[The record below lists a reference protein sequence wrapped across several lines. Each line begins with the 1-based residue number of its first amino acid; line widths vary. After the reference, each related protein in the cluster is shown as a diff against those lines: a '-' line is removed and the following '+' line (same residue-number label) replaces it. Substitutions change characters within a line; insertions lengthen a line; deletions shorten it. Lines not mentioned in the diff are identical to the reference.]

1 MKKTIHI
8 KSGDKFGWLTAL
20 RYDHTGE
27 HHRRYFLFR
36 CNCGKEKIIQVETWR
51 QKMSEI
57 KVRAWDE
64 YTEYMFYSDK
74 PEDDYFFAF
83 NEQGVL
89 RGFVIRPPRPSS
101 DPMEP
106 PEPYTDDYPVML
118 FIGLHGR
125 NNVEIYEGYIF
136 KYYDASVPKGTNPQ
150 KSTTVCWS

>member
-1 MKKTIHI
+1 
-8 KSGDKFGWLTAL
+8 
-20 RYDHTGE
+20 
-27 HHRRYFLFR
+27 
-36 CNCGKEKIIQVETWR
+36 
-51 QKMSEI
+51 MSEI

-125 NNVEIYEGYIF
+125 NNVEIYEGDIL

-150 KSTTVCWS
+150 KSTTVCWSKGNAGFKGCFRGEVIGTIHDPEYMEQVKDGS